1 MLHGQNGRMG
11 EEGPDYAFP
20 HRARDEPRRL
30 DLLEQHLD
38 PVTIRR
44 IERLNVVENAAC
56 LEIGAGRGS
65 IAAWLAQ
72 QFQPLGQVTATDLQ
86 TDLMSSLLS
95 PNLIV
100 QRHDVRVDG
109 FPERS
114 FDLIHLRAV
123 LMHIDTRIAALRRI
137 VTWLAPGGW
146 LLVEELDFGM
156 WQCDVDPLWSAH
168 PRAWHEAFPQGSLST
183 GRVLLRQIHQLG
195 LQEVGA
201 DAELDIV
208 AAGTPLAEFYRLSM
222 AMLAE
227 PSVAAG
233 LLTSTEAAALITRPT
248 EPDFLGCGFTNIGVW
263 GQRPTE

>member
-1 MLHGQNGRMG
+1 MLHGQNDRMG
-11 EEGPDYAFP
+11 EEAPDYAFP

-72 QFQPLGQVTATDLQ
+72 QVQPLGQVTATDLQ

-100 QRHDVRVDG
+100 QRHDVRVDD

-123 LMHIDTRIAALRRI
+123 LTDMFLIGEILRSQH
-137 VTWLAPGGW
+137 A
-146 LLVEELDFGM
+146 
-156 WQCDVDPLWSAH
+156 
-168 PRAWHEAFPQGSLST
+168 
-183 GRVLLRQIHQLG
+183 
-195 LQEVGA
+195 
-201 DAELDIV
+201 V
-208 AAGTPLAEFYRLSM
+208 AMQSE
-222 AMLAE
+222 
-227 PSVAAG
+227 
-233 LLTSTEAAALITRPT
+233 
-248 EPDFLGCGFTNIGVW
+248 
-263 GQRPTE
+263 